1 MKKKDIRFI
10 IIFLAILIFAG
21 VYLFQTSYAKYR
33 RQIKSDFSATI
44 ASWNIKVNNEMINNK
59 TELTNTIT
67 PVINNST
74 YVKQGTIAPG
84 TTGYFDL
91 TIDATLVDVDFTY
104 TIDVE
109 PDVDTPLLDFII
121 TSYTIGA
128 TTVYLQPGDSI
139 IEDLVKNTGTTSL
152 RINFAWDDSAT
163 NQMDNEADT
172 EYAIDTNH
180 TNTDVTVSINFI
192 QKR

>member
-21 VYLFQTSYAKYR
+21 IYLFQTSYAKYR

>member
-21 VYLFQTSYAKYR
+21 IYLFQTAYAKYR

-44 ASWNIKVNNEMINNK
+44 ASWNIKVNNKMINNK

-67 PVINNST
+67 PIINNST
-74 YVKQGTIAPG
+74 YVKEGTIAPG

-121 TSYTIGA
+121 TSYTIGS

-180 TNTDVTVSINFI
+180 TNTDVTASINFI

>member
-21 VYLFQTSYAKYR
+21 IYLFQTSYAKYR
-33 RQIKSDFSATI
+33 RQIKTDFSATI

-74 YVKQGTIAPG
+74 YVKEGTIAPG

-109 PDVDTPLLDFII
+109 PDTDTPLLDFII
-121 TSYTIGA
+121 TSYTIGS
-128 TTVYLQPGDSI
+128 TTVTLQPGDSI